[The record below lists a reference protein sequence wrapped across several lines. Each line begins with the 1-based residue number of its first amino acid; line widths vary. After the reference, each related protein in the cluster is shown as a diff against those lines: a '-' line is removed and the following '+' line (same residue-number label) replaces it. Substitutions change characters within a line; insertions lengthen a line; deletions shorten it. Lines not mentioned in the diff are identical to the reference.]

1 LSLPLL
7 IGPQIT
13 GPGVPGLR
21 SRYQYY
27 GGLQKMISFSGI
39 GGRTRKDD
47 WHKVQRT
54 GTLVPTRIP
63 ASHRWRIVGPA
74 QYLTHTLSLSL
85 SHTHTHTH
93 TLLGTRCQNNIHRV
107 AKRKAFCH
115 HSPAIPVWG
124 YGGRQPLPSTH
135 AVMSQFGLVM
145 SRPWPSRRRSQCQ
158 CREHQMR
165 SHHQTPCQRIPP
177 PPPRAPQLPALAQ
190 TRRRRARS

>member
-1 LSLPLL
+1 M
-7 IGPQIT
+7 T
-13 GPGVPGLR
+13 GVRVPGLR
-21 SRYQYY
+21 SRYQYCC
-27 GGLQKMISFSGI
+27 GLQKMISFSGI

-47 WHKVQRT
+47 WHKVQRH

-93 TLLGTRCQNNIHRV
+93 ATGYTMPEQHPPS
-107 AKRKAFCH
+107 RKAFCH
-115 HSPAIPVWG
+115 QSPVIPVWG

-135 AVMSQFGLVM
+135 TVMSQFGLVM

-190 TRRRRARS
+190 TRRRCARS